1 MLQVTVRSRTFSR
14 YGGIKHKELIIST
27 LFGYVLISLLY
38 TCVVIWS
45 KPASIQSFFIFL
57 SLSVGALQIM
67 KSIGVSINTS
77 PNDSI
82 KSKEAVF
89 LLYIKLKSEF
99 VILILLSVASI

>member
-1 MLQVTVRSRTFSR
+1 
-14 YGGIKHKELIIST
+14 
-27 LFGYVLISLLY
+27 
-38 TCVVIWS
+38 
-45 KPASIQSFFIFL
+45 
-57 SLSVGALQIM
+57 M